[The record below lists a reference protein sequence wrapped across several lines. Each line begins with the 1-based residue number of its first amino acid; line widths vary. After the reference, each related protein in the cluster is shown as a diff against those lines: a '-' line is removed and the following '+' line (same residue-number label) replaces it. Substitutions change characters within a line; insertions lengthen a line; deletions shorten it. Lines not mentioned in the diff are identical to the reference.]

1 MEKMRVI
8 VITVFLFIGAAI
20 AEDVGIGLLSEAEAY
35 VSPKLKKFITPCTS
49 HVGETC
55 STTSSSGSEALMQN
69 QGGLALCLFD
79 SMERCLVDHG
89 AQLYQT
95 SVTNL
100 QVEPSEVFP
109 RKNNPQG
116 GRKSKLDD
124 HQVQPLSFRLPP
136 FRLPPMPKL
145 GPTSPIIRTIP
156 SPPIAPRDLSLI
168 ETIQLRT
175 ALRTCTHVT
184 ARTCL
189 TAPNVATSDLEACL
203 TPSMNQCIYPRG
215 AEYGTCCFP
224 N

>member
-1 MEKMRVI
+1 MRVI

-69 QGGLALCLFD
+69 QGGLLFAFRFYGE
-79 SMERCLVDHG
+79 MLGRPC

-215 AEYGTCCFP
+215 AEYGSP
-224 N
+224 PIRA